1 MNQKNIFLGF
11 GAVFL
16 ILISVFTVNHFNKA
30 KQKQAENPFLNV
42 DPATL
47 IEQKQV
53 KSDVEPDA
61 MYPKNFVIGRFQK
74 KMMTLGDLPVT
85 TQFDLYR
92 IKHEAYM
99 RSLVSLKENFLIMYN
114 YVDAKMGY
122 PKILPNVT
130 ELLTVED
137 PSEDLIEKEYEK
149 VKDSYPIKDPN
160 LAKQQ
165 LAMDIKIKW
174 HTEAF
179 FKKLR
184 HLEEMSIF
192 QIYLLPPK
200 YPNLEQIIKT
210 EDIANLGSDD
220 AKYTLSIFTNYGCK
234 RCRYLNLKVSEVVRN
249 LSDQVKLEQFVLGP
263 PKTKRDYLEEYMPNF
278 MNCVLQNKKELYWN
292 IHVDLIQNK
301 TLLDKMAKPIKEAM
315 PEVEALYS
323 KHFKDDYSK
332 WKECAFD
339 DKQLKKMDSMVDIV
353 INLLGVTVQPAY
365 YLNHR
370 YLEIILDGD
379 ITASIKEAV
388 KNPNWN

>member
-263 PKTKRDYLEEYMPNF
+263 PKTKRDYLE
-278 MNCVLQNKKELYWN
+278 
-292 IHVDLIQNK
+292 
-301 TLLDKMAKPIKEAM
+301 
-315 PEVEALYS
+315 
-323 KHFKDDYSK
+323 
-332 WKECAFD
+332 
-339 DKQLKKMDSMVDIV
+339 
-353 INLLGVTVQPAY
+353 
-365 YLNHR
+365 
-370 YLEIILDGD
+370 
-379 ITASIKEAV
+379 
-388 KNPNWN
+388 